1 MKKSLILLALAG
13 SLFGQP
19 QRPPMAAQYWWENKL
34 AVNSLNLSEAQ
45 TKQLSAI
52 QTSYV
57 ARLMELRSA
66 VTKAETNLDEV
77 IRLSP
82 SDDLKAEAAIDQ
94 YAYARESLT
103 RELSRLSFKM
113 RNVLTAD
120 QWQDLLDRQSGRGG
134 GRGGPGRGRRGSSGN
149 GGPGGSGVSKAT
161 GSALSQ
167 K

>member
-19 QRPPMAAQYWWENKL
+19 PRPPMAAQYWWENKL
-34 AVNSLNLSEAQ
+34 AVNSLDLSEAQ
-45 TKQLSAI
+45 TKQLSVI
-52 QTSYV
+52 QNSYV

-77 IRLSP
+77 FKQSP

-103 RELSRLSFKM
+103 RETLAGVGDRKSTRL
-113 RNVLTAD
+113 N
-120 QWQDLLDRQSGRGG
+120 
-134 GRGGPGRGRRGSSGN
+134 SSH
-149 GGPGGSGVSKAT
+149 
-161 GSALSQ
+161 SQ
-167 K
+167 ISYAVFCLKKKKKKKKTKIIKKTKKK

>member
-1 MKKSLILLALAG
+1 MTRSLILLALAG

-19 QRPPMAAQYWWENKL
+19 QRPPIATQYWWENKL
-34 AVNSLNLSEAQ
+34 AVNSLDLSEAQ
-45 TKQLSAI
+45 TRQLSAI

-66 VTKAETNLDEV
+66 VTKAENNLDEV
-77 IRLSP
+77 FKQSP

-103 RELSRLSFKM
+103 RELSRLSLKM

-134 GRGGPGRGRRGSSGN
+134 PRGGPGRGRRGTSNS
-149 GGPGGSGVSKAT
+149 GGSGVSKSSGPAT
-161 GSALSQ
+161 AQ